1 MEGPGKVSTSTATGV
16 KEVSGETTEEGPGKD
31 GVSTATDVMEASGE
45 TTEEGPGKDGVSTAT
60 EVMEVSGETTEEG
73 PGKDGL
79 PGFSKIVSG
88 RSLVLSGAL
97 GSNGQIPDLLN
108 PLGIKLGL
116 FKQISVAC

>member
-1 MEGPGKVSTSTATGV
+1 MDLANLEGSTATGFMEVSGETTIEGPGMVCTSTATGV
-16 KEVSGETTEEGPGKD
+16 MEVSGETTEEGPGTD
-31 GVSTATDVMEASGE
+31 GVSTAI
-45 TTEEGPGKDGVSTAT
+45 

-79 PGFSKIVSG
+79 PGFSKIVPG
-88 RSLVLSGAL
+88 RILVLSGAL